1 MPRNS
6 AGINSP
12 PSGVGNHAARE
23 VIESASQNAFVADIY
38 ADSNAPRPITAGG
51 TGATTGSAA
60 ATALGMIHKLG
71 HVAMEADL
79 DMGGFAIIN
88 EGTDL
93 TTGTGPNSG
102 LEITVTNTNYGNRSE
117 TRTLY
122 DLYPITTQFSTT
134 YSASAYPGDVIRPD
148 SRISVNGNIIGA
160 HLFTTGTS
168 PVRQVNLENFDF
180 FTPIILITAQSTE
193 IDIFFGRTHTLD
205 YWLPAGTMLRLKGG
219 CAVMLRRW
227 STALWNVMA
236 YSGLYA
242 SFIDPLPVI
251 TSTPGSALTLQEMCR
266 RIPVDTTAGAVT
278 VTLPSPTICV
288 TGTWVEVTRVAGANN
303 VTVVRSGGGAFTS
316 SITANNATGRY
327 EIYGG
332 DWFQV
337 WKTS

>member
-1 MPRNS
+1 MPRDSSGVNR
-6 AGINSP
+6 P
-12 PSGVGNHAARE
+12 PSGVGNHAPQE
-23 VIESASQNAFVADIY
+23 VIESASQNAFVTDIY
-38 ADSNAPRPITAGG
+38 NETNQPRPIAYGG
-51 TGATTGSAA
+51 TGATTGAAA

-71 HVAMEADL
+71 HVAMEADF

-88 EGTDL
+88 EGTNL
-93 TTGTGPNSG
+93 SSGTGPNSG
-102 LEITVTNTNYGNRSE
+102 LEVTVTNPNYGGRTE
-117 TRTLY
+117 TRILD

-134 YSASAYPGDVIRPD
+134 YSASSHPGTVIRPD
-148 SRISVNGNIIGA
+148 SRISVNGNKIGA
-160 HLFTTGTS
+160 HLFATGTT

-180 FTPIILITAQSTE
+180 FTPIILITNSVTE

-205 YWLPAGTMLRLKGG
+205 YWLPAGTMCRLKGG

-227 STALWNVMA
+227 STALWNQMA

-242 SFIDPLPVI
+242 SFIDPRPVI
-251 TSTPGSALTLQEMCR
+251 TATPGSALSLHEMCR

-278 VTLPSPTICV
+278 ITLPSPTICV